1 MEQLKEKHSDG
12 VGTWI
17 YYNKKLDYDK
27 EMEYITNW
35 ITRHMKVLDRQLFN
49 DPNVINHS
57 SVVANESDDVYTLQ
71 GIKVDPKHLGSGI
84 YIKGCK
90 KIFIK

>member
-1 MEQLKEKHSDG
+1 
-12 VGTWI
+12 
-17 YYNKKLDYDK
+17 
-27 EMEYITNW
+27 
-35 ITRHMKVLDRQLFN
+35 MKVLDRQLFN